1 MKHFTLLMSAL
12 LGLALVPASSAT
24 AASDARARLVQSAML
39 SGATK
44 TLTQSLVALDASSK
58 SGGSSESE
66 DKGKESESDD
76 DDGDGGKLGGT
87 WTGSVSFFGDPS
99 LDFDFTWNVTRLVE
113 HFYLLEATRVGDST
127 EQNGIAVQLKHGNP
141 DVALHG
147 GFGGESDC
155 RYIYIGEAHDFTF
168 GGVVIR
174 RCGTTSIQGAFTA
187 TR

>member
-1 MKHFTLLMSAL
+1 MKRISILLPALLM
-12 LGLALVPASSAT
+12 LGLLPAT
-24 AASDARARLVQSAML
+24 ATAGSDARARLIQAATL

-44 TLTQSLVALDASSK
+44 TLTQSLTALQNSS
-58 SGGSSESE
+58 SSEDSSESE
-66 DKGKESESDD
+66 DKGKGKGDGLD
-76 DDGDGGKLGGT
+76 DDGDGGKLGGV

-127 EQNGIAVQLKHGNP
+127 EQNGFAVQLTHGNP

-147 GFGGESDC
+147 GFGSETDC
-155 RYIYIGEAHDFTF
+155 RYIYIGEAHDTTF